1 MGIPARVGLALSGLV
16 LAVVGAVAALPPDT
30 VKALETEKHIYI
42 ATQRRDGTHSTAA
55 PVWFIWDGTHVW
67 TTTAPGSWKA
77 KRIAKGSP
85 VFVHVGTEDGPG
97 FEGKAEIVTD
107 PEQAAR
113 MAPLYDQKYWISWIG
128 FFRPRPERVKSGKT
142 LIIKITPAA

>member
-1 MGIPARVGLALSGLV
+1 MGTRIGLALSAVV
-16 LAVVGAVAALPPDT
+16 LAVVGAVAALPPET
-30 VKALETEKHIYI
+30 VKALETDKHIYV
-42 ATQRRDGTHSTAA
+42 ATERSDGTRSKAV
-55 PVWFIWDGTHVW
+55 PVWFIWDGTNVW

-85 VFVHVGTEDGPG
+85 VFVNVGTEDGPG

-113 MAPLYDQKYWISWIG
+113 MAPRYDEKYWISWIG